1 MEIGTIMMIIG
12 IMGIIAGMV
21 LLFLLPGIFR
31 KQRKKMMEEIGEDLS
46 KREACEKNSP
56 ALLYSV
62 FCSAESAGFYISG
75 RTVGVTVSDSGHRT
89 GIFQIQ
95 TISEIAV
102 MT

>member
-31 KQRKKMMEEIGEDLS
+31 KQRKKMMEEIGEDL
-46 KREACEKNSP
+46 EKNSH
-56 ALLYSV
+56 ALLYIL
-62 FCSAESAGFYISG
+62 FCSAETAGFYISG